1 MERVNLTRSYL
12 ETLSSAD
19 LKDLADE
26 YGIDIPEN
34 LTRRFVI
41 AELLEASAEN
51 PVEDSFTLCEQAE
64 ADTKISKNLYQSLTS
79 VPELPF
85 SYNENK
91 INAVLR
97 NPAWCYVYWDI
108 KKSDYANLTND
119 MFFVRFVIRTSYFKD
134 PEDSASCDEFDI
146 SVEQNDRDQYVF
158 LPAQARMV
166 QFSLVAEFEDNRF
179 AELAHSEPLLTP
191 FNRPY
196 IGSLFLQRDFAP
208 IFTLSGLPELIRH
221 QYNEHRQSFSMD
233 V

>member
-12 ETLSSAD
+12 ESLSSAD

-51 PVEDSFTLCEQAE
+51 PAADSFTVCAQGTAH
-64 ADTKISKNLYQSLTS
+64 TKICKNLYQSLGA

-108 KKSDYANLTND
+108 KKSDYEELIND
-119 MFFVRFVIRTSYFKD
+119 IFFVHFVIRISYFR
-134 PEDSASCDEFDI
+134 ESGNSAACDEFDI

-158 LPAQARMV
+158 LSAQARAV
-166 QFSLVAEFEDNRF
+166 KFTLLAEFEDNRF
-179 AELAHSEPLLTP
+179 MELARSESLLIP
-191 FNRPY
+191 FKRPY
-196 IGSLFLQRDFAP
+196 IGSLFLQRDFLP
-208 IFTLSGLPELIRH
+208 IFALSGLPELIRY

-233 V
+233 M

>member
-34 LTRRFVI
+34 LSRRFVI

-51 PVEDSFTLCEQAE
+51 PVEDSFTLCEEAE
-64 ADTKISKNLYQSLTS
+64 PDTKISKNLYQSLTS
-79 VPELPF
+79 VPDLPF

-119 MFFVRFVIRTSYFKD
+119 MFFVGFGIRISCFKD
-134 PEDSASCDEFDI
+134 PENAALCEKFDI

-158 LPAQARMV
+158 LPVQALAV
-166 QFSLVAEFEDNRF
+166 KFTLIAEFEDNRF
-179 AELAHSEPLLTP
+179 VELAHSEPLLIP
-191 FNRPY
+191 FQRPY

-208 IFTLSGLPELIRH
+208 IFTLSGLPELIRY

-233 V
+233 M

>member
-1 MERVNLTRSYL
+1 MERVNLTRAYL

-41 AELLEASAEN
+41 AELLEACEEN
-51 PVEDSFTLCEQAE
+51 PDGAPLDLCEGGAK
-64 ADTKISKNLYQSLTS
+64 DSKSCHGLYKPFGNGSD
-79 VPELPF
+79 LPS

-108 KKSDYANLTND
+108 KKSDYADLMAD
-119 MFFVRFVIRTSYFKD
+119 EFFTRFILRISYFPNPAEQSVYD
-134 PEDSASCDEFDI
+134 DFDI
-146 SVEQNDRDQYVF
+146 SVEKDDRDQYV
-158 LPAQARMV
+158 LLSAYARMAR
-166 QFSLVAEFEDNRF
+166 FALVAEFEGGRC
-179 AELAHSEPLLTP
+179 AELARSELLRIP
-191 FNRPY
+191 CKHPY
-196 IGSLFLQRDFAP
+196 IGNLFLQRDFAP
-208 IFTLSGLPELIRH
+208 IFTLSGLPDLIRY

-233 V
+233 M

>member
-1 MERVNLTRSYL
+1 M
-12 ETLSSAD
+12 
-19 LKDLADE
+19 
-26 YGIDIPEN
+26 
-34 LTRRFVI
+34 
-41 AELLEASAEN
+41 
-51 PVEDSFTLCEQAE
+51 
-64 ADTKISKNLYQSLTS
+64 
-79 VPELPF
+79 
-85 SYNENK
+85 
-91 INAVLR
+91 
-97 NPAWCYVYWDI
+97 
-108 KKSDYANLTND
+108 NLTND

-166 QFSLVAEFEDNRF
+166 QFTLIAEFEDNRF

-208 IFTLSGLPELIRH
+208 IFTLSGLPELIRY